1 MYCFISSKKPIF
13 QDKQYTKH
21 NTTHFSTYF
30 VDKSLFCKSNST
42 NFNGITVC
50 RKSTMLLKFMG
61 KKPRGSWE
69 MVSRKHLYIQTHSLI
84 TVNLFTDI
92 RSLQSTTGGRQNCWR
107 RSLYL
112 SASWCNKTA
121 MRVWKRYI
129 DRQRHWSSAMFLS
142 TVRYSKVSDILTT
155 LLNAFSF

>member
-1 MYCFISSKKPIF
+1 
-13 QDKQYTKH
+13 
-21 NTTHFSTYF
+21 
-30 VDKSLFCKSNST
+30 
-42 NFNGITVC
+42 
-50 RKSTMLLKFMG
+50 
-61 KKPRGSWE
+61 

-92 RSLQSTTGGRQNCWR
+92 RSFQSTTGGRQNYWR
-107 RSLYL
+107 RSLYF
-112 SASWCNKTA
+112 SASWCNKSA

-155 LLNAFSF
+155 LLNAFSFSRYMYIDNFDLQNIIFDSGLNLVMYFPFSSQKDTRCYTIRVLPKVTGSCSAQNLNKLYW